1 VLDDYTD
8 RERIAAMAMA
18 SGQASRRRA
27 RLAELDIEIAAI
39 RGQRAEVAAE
49 LGRTGDVLADLGRA
63 QRELPRTAPV
73 AAALTEVANVA
84 ARLSAARERLNEARA
99 ELDAAIAELDARAR
113 RLRRAGADHDET
125 VTDQLLTELTDER
138 FRDRDERHW

>member
-84 ARLSAARERLNEARA
+84 ARLSAARERL
-99 ELDAAIAELDARAR
+99 DAAIAELDARAR